1 MNTDWKKLTPLQL
14 GKFGEYYAKMEFASY
29 GYDVYTSEVDDH
41 GVDFIAKDKK
51 TGIFYEVQ
59 VKSLYKSNYSYI
71 DKRKLVLDNHHLMC
85 VLQFIRNQLPKVY
98 VIPAVA
104 WKNPNA
110 VLTDYE
116 YANQNLKSKP
126 EWGIRLA
133 EKNLPLIEKYK
144 AENYFLG

>member
-1 MNTDWKKLTPLQL
+1 MNTDWDKLTPLQL

-29 GYDVYTSEVDDH
+29 GYDVYTSEEDDH

-71 DKRKLVLDNHHLMC
+71 DKRKLTLDDQHLVC
-85 VLQFIRNQLPKVY
+85 VLQFIHNQLPRVY
-98 VIPAVA
+98 VIPATA

-110 VLTDYE
+110 ALTDYE
-116 YANQNLKSKP
+116 YADQNLKSKP

-144 AENYFLG
+144 AENYFRI

>member
-1 MNTDWKKLTPLQL
+1 MNTDWSQLFPLQL

-41 GVDFIAKDKK
+41 GVDFVAKDPN
-51 TGIFYEVQ
+51 TGIFFEVQ

-71 DKRKLVLDNHHLMC
+71 SKKKLVLDERHLVC
-85 VLQFIRNQLPKVY
+85 VLQFLQCQLPTVY
-98 VIPAVA
+98 VITATA
-104 WKNPNA
+104 WNHPNA

-116 YANQNLKSKP
+116 YTDLKSKP
-126 EWGIRLA
+126 EWGIRLS

-144 AENYFLG
+144 AEKYFQK

>member
-1 MNTDWKKLTPLQL
+1 MNTDWEKLTPLQL

-41 GVDFIAKDKK
+41 GVDFIAKDKR

-71 DKRKLVLDNHHLMC
+71 DKRKLILDDQHLVC
-85 VLQFIRNQLPKVY
+85 VLQFIRNQLPRVY
-98 VIPAVA
+98 VIPATA
-104 WKNPNA
+104 WKNPNVA
-110 VLTDYE
+110 LTDYE
-116 YANQNLKSKP
+116 YADLNLKSKP

-144 AENYFLG
+144 AENYFMR